1 MRPLT
6 CVILL
11 FALWCGAQ
19 PPSVPVGTY
28 LYADMTK
35 VPQARG
41 SLTVKLAQA
50 STTQLVV
57 AWGHKNRKDRQERA
71 GTTENERQA
80 LKPRLA
86 ELSKDGGT
94 AVFPQLPPDFY
105 DLIIIDPRKMTI
117 VDGLTLQQNAMP
129 TPRHQAYLEEIT
141 KTLLGKRE
149 DKVAAWE
156 GFFDSK
162 QILCCEY
169 DDEKAGVL
177 LQQMRL
183 GKALAESGAV
193 LEGTI
198 HSVDV
203 VWLERAKNG
212 QWQVLTRQQLYRG
225 ELPSRDFFCYRHEK
239 GLSGLR
245 IVTRPRTVD
254 LSNGIP
260 AR

>member
-1 MRPLT
+1 MRTLT
-6 CVILL
+6 CAILL

-41 SLTVKLAQA
+41 SLTVKLPQA
-50 STTQLVV
+50 SASQLVV
-57 AWGHKNRKDRQERA
+57 AWGHKNRKDRQERT
-71 GTTENERQA
+71 GTTEDERQA

-86 ELSKDGGT
+86 ELSEDGGT
-94 AVFPQLPPDFY
+94 AVFTQLPPDFY
-105 DLIIIDPRKMTI
+105 DLIIIDPQKMTI
-117 VDGLTLQQNAMP
+117 VDGLTLQQNASP

-162 QILCCEY
+162 QILRCEY

-193 LEGTI
+193 LAGTI

-225 ELPSRDFFCYRHEK
+225 ELPSREYFRYRHEK

-254 LSNGIP
+254 LTGEM
-260 AR
+260 